1 MKKWFSGIYCEN
13 RTNQNLSNKFISMS
27 ALSSISNNIVGY
39 DVYSRSDLVVVSPN
53 RVPLLGRKWK
63 SSVYQASAASSAAV
77 PGITADILNRHY
89 AAISTDSDYHN
100 PAPKL
105 TAAANT
111 DDVITE
117 WQVFKVLDRL
127 RPTATGLDQLPAWY
141 LRLAAPVFAKPLARL
156 FSSSLSTSTVPSQW
170 KQAWIQPVSKVVA
183 PTQPSDY
190 RPISIT
196 PILTRVME
204 RMVVTQYIYPSLLA
218 PPAALTFTNQFAFR
232 PTGSTT
238 AAIITILDHVT
249 RMLVDNPYVIVIAID
264 FTKAFDTVRQ
274 VHSLKS

>member
-1 MKKWFSGIYCEN
+1 MKKQC
-13 RTNQNLSNKFISMS
+13 ISS
-27 ALSSISNNIVGY
+27 LSSINY
-39 DVYSRSDLVVVSPN
+39 KTDVAKVWRVVRELTGKP
-53 RVPLLGRKWK
+53 
-63 SSVYQASAASSAAV
+63 QSSAAV

-127 RPTATGLDQLPAWY
+127 RPTATGLDRLPAWY

-218 PPAALTFTNQFAFR
+218 PPAALISQI
-232 PTGSTT
+232 SSHS
-238 AAIITILDHVT
+238 DQ
-249 RMLVDNPYVIVIAID
+249 LVQLRLP
-264 FTKAFDTVRQ
+264 
-274 VHSLKS
+274 SLLF